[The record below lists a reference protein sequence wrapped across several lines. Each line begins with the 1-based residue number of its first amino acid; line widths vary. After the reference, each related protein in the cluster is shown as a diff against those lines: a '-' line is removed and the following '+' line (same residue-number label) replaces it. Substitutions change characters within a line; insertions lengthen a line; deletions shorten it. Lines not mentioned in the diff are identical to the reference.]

1 MDPSPIFPTI
11 KSTAT
16 QALFTFLQFTFLQ
29 TIHHPHNTVNPL
41 CLAKPV
47 RLTTSLN
54 SWDKVSWLFVC
65 RFFHVAADAGSCR
78 VTFQSWSA
86 TPSEA
91 THFSYGLI
99 KPWFLIKG
107 NTCCLLIIPCSW
119 GSPTSAPSISTQQES
134 L

>member
-1 MDPSPIFPTI
+1 MDPGSIFPTV

-16 QALFTFLQFTFLQ
+16 QALFTFLQFTLLQ

-41 CLAKPV
+41 CSAKPV

-78 VTFQSWSA
+78 VTFQICFA

-91 THFSYGLI
+91 THFSYWSI
-99 KPWFLIKG
+99 KPCFLIKG
-107 NTCCLLIIPCSW
+107 NTCCLLIIPCSL
-119 GSPTSAPSISTQQES
+119 GSPTSAPSISIQHE
-134 L
+134 

>member
-1 MDPSPIFPTI
+1 M
-11 KSTAT
+11 
-16 QALFTFLQFTFLQ
+16 FTFLQFTLLQ

-41 CLAKPV
+41 CSAKLV

-65 RFFHVAADAGSCR
+65 RFCHVAADAGSCR
-78 VTFQSWSA
+78 VTFQSWFA
-86 TPSEA
+86 TSSEA
-91 THFSYGLI
+91 TPLSYWSI

-107 NTCCLLIIPCSW
+107 NTCSLLIIPCSW
-119 GSPTSAPSISTQQES
+119 GSLTSAPSISTQQES